1 MKDIYLA
8 SLKRDVSFFPFW
20 TWKREIK
27 FMSLKCWLRPDLF
40 PGLQHQKK
48 AMQSKLD
55 FSLKKNKCWKF
66 HTMPTKAFSSF
77 FFLPCFLSS
86 SLSLIFLSL
95 FLFFPH
101 FFLFSLWVNENEYFL
116 SLIYREGLH
125 LILKSKPLL
134 ITLEFSCHLTSDT
147 TQIITYCPDLGKQV
161 YEE

>member
-1 MKDIYLA
+1 MKKGNKFYVFEVLIKARFIPWATA
-8 SLKRDVSFFPFW
+8 S
-20 TWKREIK
+20 
-27 FMSLKCWLRPDLF
+27 
-40 PGLQHQKK
+40 KK
-48 AMQSKLD
+48 AMQFKLD
-55 FSLKKNKCWKF
+55 FSLNLKKNKCWKF

-77 FFLPCFLSS
+77 FLLPCFLSS